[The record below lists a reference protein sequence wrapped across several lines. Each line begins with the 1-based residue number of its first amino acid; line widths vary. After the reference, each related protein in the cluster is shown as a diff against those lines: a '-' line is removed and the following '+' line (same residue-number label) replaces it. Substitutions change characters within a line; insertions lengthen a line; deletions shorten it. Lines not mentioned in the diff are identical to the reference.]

1 MTGRL
6 AAFYA
11 ASFASLGVFLP
22 YWPRWLEARGVEGAA
37 LGLCVAVVPAMAIV
51 APVVVGHVA
60 DVLRLRGALL
70 RVACGV
76 AAVAFGAI
84 AAAGAGPLADGA
96 TASGVVF
103 LLVATAAFALARS
116 PMVLLADVLALEAPG
131 GARGYGSVR
140 RFGSIGFLVAAVAT
154 SSLVPID
161 HRFAVPL
168 LVALACAA
176 AFVAA
181 LGLPARATPLPRP
194 ERAGVVAFLRR
205 PGVAWFLLASVLLHL
220 AHAAYDVTFSLH
232 LRDLQLPDGWLG
244 PAWAIG
250 VLAEVLLF
258 SRSGRMAD
266 AIGAEGLL
274 IAGALGGAA
283 RWAIL
288 AQVRD
293 PMLLVALQPL
303 HALSFGCLW
312 LGATGVVAARAPAG
326 HLASAQGAFS
336 GISAVGHAAGMLLWS
351 AVHLRHGGRAVF
363 GGAAA
368 VAVAAAI
375 PAWLASRSR
384 AVAAH

>member
-6 AAFYA
+6 AAYYA

-22 YWPRWLEARGVEGAA
+22 YWPRWLAARGVEGVA

-51 APVVVGHVA
+51 APIVVGHVA
-60 DVLRLRGALL
+60 DVFRLRGALL
-70 RVACGV
+70 RVACAV
-76 AAVAFGAI
+76 AAIAFGAI
-84 AAAGAGPLADGA
+84 AAAGAGPLAGGA
-96 TASGVVF
+96 SASGVAF
-103 LLVATAAFALARS
+103 LLAATAVFALARS
-116 PMVLLADVLALEAPG
+116 PMVMLADVLALEAPG
-131 GARGYGSVR
+131 GARGYGRVR
-140 RFGSIGFLVAAVAT
+140 RFGSIGFLLAAVAT

-194 ERAGVVAFLRR
+194 ERAGVVAFLRQ
-205 PGVAWFLLASVLLHL
+205 PGIGWFLLASVLLHL

-232 LRDLQLPDGWLG
+232 LRDVALPDRWLG
-244 PAWAIG
+244 PAWALG

-258 SRSGRMAD
+258 SRSGRITD

-274 IAGALGGAA
+274 TVGAIGGAA
-283 RWAIL
+283 RWLVIAL
-288 AQVRD
+288 VRD

-326 HLASAQGAFS
+326 QLASAQGAFS
-336 GISAVGHAAGMLLWS
+336 GISAVGHASGMLLWS
-351 AVHLRHGGRAVF
+351 ALHLRHGGRAVF
-363 GGAAA
+363 GAAAA
-368 VAVAAAI
+368 VALLAAI
-375 PAWLASRSR
+375 PAWATLRTRRST
-384 AVAAH
+384 A